1 MKHITLLAA
10 MAVSLGATAQ
20 RAPFAPL
27 PQEVGT
33 LPLSAARTA
42 TDTLTGPSLTPTA
55 SLAVYTLGG
64 GTQYVVGTNQ
74 YDVAMAQKF
83 EGTGSVYVEELL
95 MLFAAKSGPG
105 TVHVRVYGLDG
116 PGFDEA
122 DTEVSNAPGSILGN
136 VDLDMSQIDTGMTT
150 LTFLSVPFSPPVQ
163 VSGDFAGGF
172 DFSDVPSGS
181 TLGMFSTSDGDN
193 TAPNWNWEKITEG
206 DWIAM
211 GNTVQG
217 WDFHADFAI
226 LAVIGDGV
234 AGINDL
240 GAVNN
245 MRMSFLGSNPA
256 SNSVV
261 VAYEMLQSA
270 DARLTV
276 LDGKGAKVIDQQ
288 LGRTAVGQHQ
298 TTLDVS
304 SFANG
309 TYYVTLFANGTP
321 LTKKLVVQH

>member
-20 RAPFAPL
+20 RDVGTVEHINLQL
-27 PQEVGT
+27 PQI
-33 LPLSAARTA
+33 SADRAP
-42 TDTLTGPSLTPTA
+42 TDTLVPPGISAPGA
-55 SLAVYTLGG
+55 SYQLSGVTNGG
-64 GTQYVVGTNQ
+64 YV
-74 YDVAMAQKF
+74 
-83 EGTGSVYVEELL
+83 TGSNGYGDYAKVQVFSSTGDVFVEELI
-95 MLFAAKSGPG
+95 MGFGAKDDNGSPNAIL
-105 TVHVRVYGLDG
+105 HARVYTLDG
-116 PGFDEA
+116 PGTATTGDV
-122 DTEVSNAPGSILGN
+122 TNAPNTVLGN
-136 VDLDMSQIDTGMTT
+136 VDLAISECDTAGLTIVAFDPPVAVSGNFGAGIDVSGLGDGVYIGLVHSTSGGPGSVVDNTWEQWNDGSWMTLSEAWP
-150 LTFLSVPFSPPVQ
+150 LTFDMAVY
-163 VSGDFAGGF
+163 
-172 DFSDVPSGS
+172 
-181 TLGMFSTSDGDN
+181 
-193 TAPNWNWEKITEG
+193 
-206 DWIAM
+206 
-211 GNTVQG
+211 
-217 WDFHADFAI
+217 
-226 LAVIGDGV
+226 AVIGDGV